1 MAAKGEPIIFVDL
14 DQTLVHTLVQ
24 PAFQHRRFDDRKSFW
39 YGFHH
44 SATKHRP
51 GADEFL
57 KQLSAQFTV
66 VILTMGV
73 SKFQTKVLK
82 TLDLLKYVESVFGI
96 DNYDGLKR
104 PERFLL
110 IDDMPVMS
118 PLAEEKMRWLGRES
132 RLLSAEQSIA
142 LYNAHYIQCEAY
154 YGTAG
159 VPCLTQLFPLISVKL
174 ELQSSAAPLNKILN
188 D

>member
-1 MAAKGEPIIFVDL
+1 MASKGEPIIFVDL

-24 PAFQHRRFDDRKSFW
+24 PAFHHRKFDDRKSFW
-39 YGFHH
+39 FGWHH

-57 KQLSAQFTV
+57 KQLAAQYTV
-66 VILTMGV
+66 MILTMGA
-73 SKFQTKVLK
+73 SPFQTRVLK
-82 TLDLLKYVESVFGI
+82 TLNLLKYIEGVFGI
-96 DNYDGLKR
+96 DNYANVVR

-118 PLAEEKMRWLGRES
+118 PLAEEKLRWLGRET
-132 RLLSAEQSIA
+132 RLMSAEQAIA

-154 YGTAG
+154 YGTAA
-159 VPCLTQLFPLISVKL
+159 VPCLTELFPLISVKL
-174 ELQSSAAPLNKILN
+174 ELQTAAAPINQILN